1 MKTIAKKTMA
11 LAVFACISGGVMAQL
26 NMRVTQQAEA
36 TLRLQHQ
43 QRLMERSG
51 DLVRQQANA
60 KREVIQRTN
69 AELQTRV
76 QKTGDRLQATTKAG
90 VEKSVDALQAGKDL
104 SKKEARKLK
113 RELRKQ
119 RKLEARD
126 TANSETLIS
135 RESGRVSASS
145 NNQASGS
152 VEH

>member
-1 MKTIAKKTMA
+1 MA
-11 LAVFACISGGVMAQL
+11 LAASISIGAMAQL

-36 TLRLQHQ
+36 TLRLQQQ

-51 DLVRQQANA
+51 ELVRQQANA
-60 KREVIQRTN
+60 TREFTQGVRS
-69 AELQTRV
+69 ELQSRV
-76 QKTGDRLQATTKAG
+76 QKTGEKVKATTKAG
-90 VEKSVDALQAGKDL
+90 VEQSAEAVQSGKER
-104 SKKEARKLK
+104 SKKETRKMK

-119 RKLEARD
+119 RKLEARA
-126 TANSETLIS
+126 TANSETQIS